1 MKQRRIGV
9 YVMIDGLGFAFLR
22 ENELLPEFE
31 FRVGLRTVLG
41 DSHACAP
48 TLLTGRLPHEH
59 GHAAM
64 FQRANGSTPLAAA
77 QRYAWLPPVVR
88 DHQRI
93 RDRIHDAVAERIDGR
108 FSLADCPT
116 HLLAEFDLTEHH
128 SIFQPG
134 AMRHG
139 PNIFD
144 RFEELALRHR
154 RYGGEVPEEENVLR
168 AEDDLRRGDLEL
180 LFLRLPALGGL
191 LREHGSVADAV
202 LAHLSWYEERVRHLR
217 ELAEDAAEEV
227 ELFVCS
233 AHGTSDVH
241 GAVDL
246 IAEVERDFGRNGRRY
261 LAFYDPTM
269 VRFWCEDR
277 GLLDELRGALGDR
290 HDGRCIHDEEKAELG
305 IAFTDRSQGDLHFVV
320 NEGLLILP
328 SYRGHSLFAGMHG
341 YHPDAVGADGCLL
354 GNFSPS
360 LDPTHIRHVHD
371 LMDATAGRLVAE
383 RV

>member
-1 MKQRRIGV
+1 MKQRRLGV
-9 YVMIDGLGFAFLR
+9 YVMIDALGFGFLR
-22 ENELLPEFE
+22 ENRFLPELE

-41 DSHACAP
+41 DGYACRP
-48 TLLTGRLPHEH
+48 TLLSGRLPHEH

-64 FQRANGSTPLAAA
+64 FRRANGSTPLAAA
-77 QRYAWLPPVVR
+77 RRYAWLPPVVR
-88 DHQRI
+88 DNHRI
-93 RDRIHDAVAERIDGR
+93 RARIHDEVAERIDGQV
-108 FSLADCPT
+108 SLAECPT
-116 HLLAEFDLTEHH
+116 HLLAEFDLGEHR
-128 SIFQPG
+128 SLFQPG
-134 AMRHG
+134 GVRRG

-154 RYGGEVPEEENVLR
+154 RYDEKTSEEENLLR
-168 AEDDLRRGDLEL
+168 AEDDLRTGDLEL
-180 LFLRLPALGGL
+180 LFLYLPVLGGL
-191 LREHGSVADAV
+191 LHEHGSVGDPV
-202 LAHLSWYEERVRHLR
+202 LAHLSWYEERIRRLR
-217 ELAEDAAEEV
+217 EIAEDTAEEV

-246 IAEVERDFGRNGRRY
+246 ITEIERDFGRNGGSY

-269 VRFWCEDR
+269 VRFWSEDD
-277 GLLDELRGALGDR
+277 GLLDELRSALSVR

-305 IAFTDRSQGDLHFVV
+305 IAFADRSQGDLHFVV

-328 SYRGHSLFAGMHG
+328 SYRGHTMLAGMHG